1 MYDTANNHSATLIFM
16 GFDCILL
23 QLRWHAIIAGKR
35 RYYSMSH
42 TDRNTFG
49 LEHGK
54 IGDRIAVVL
63 DGKQIYK
70 KLYKPTNPR
79 TPKQQM
85 HRAKIAFINRLS
97 SVLADAVNVGFEK
110 VPEPGSGHS
119 PRNAF
124 VKENW
129 DNGALVW
136 TERKQSRANGLT
148 SDEREEDEAG
158 VDASGQSQGNDTSG
172 VELTGEWGI
181 VPQQLV
187 VAYGPRY
194 IGQRMT
200 ASVRDGKLY
209 VSCPDPGLDDSH
221 AVGDDRL
228 MAAVYRHAVPTVHLY
243 PGPLRKNC
251 HECCFDLPTDISDEE
266 NLMHIYAWFRATTY
280 HRSGGGKITVR
291 PGQAS
296 PSVYLGSFNA

>member
-1 MYDTANNHSATLIFM
+1 
-16 GFDCILL
+16 
-23 QLRWHAIIAGKR
+23 
-35 RYYSMSH
+35 MSH

-85 HRAKIAFINRLS
+85 HRAKIAFVNRLS
-97 SVLADAVNVGFEK
+97 SVLAEAVNLGFEM
-110 VPEPGSGHS
+110 VPEKGSGQTA
-119 PRNAF
+119 RNAF

-129 DNGALVW
+129 NNGALVW
-136 TERKQSRANGLT
+136 TEREQSRAIGPT
-148 SDEREEDEAG
+148 SDEREGDEAS

-172 VELTGEWGI
+172 VGLTGEWGI
-181 VPQQLV
+181 VPQRLV

-194 IGQRMT
+194 IGQGMT

-209 VSCPDPGLDDSH
+209 VSCPDPGMDDSH
-221 AVGDDRL
+221 SVGDDRL
-228 MAAVYRHAVPTVHLY
+228 MVAVYRPAVPTVHLY

-251 HECCFDLPTDISDEE
+251 QECCFDLPTDACGEDDA
-266 NLMHIYAWFRATTY
+266 MHVYAWFRATTY
-280 HRSGGGKITVR
+280 HRSGGGKITVH

-296 PSVYLGSFNA
+296 PSVYLGSFFA

>member
-1 MYDTANNHSATLIFM
+1 
-16 GFDCILL
+16 
-23 QLRWHAIIAGKR
+23 
-35 RYYSMSH
+35 MSH

-85 HRAKIAFINRLS
+85 HRAKIAFVNRLS
-97 SVLADAVNVGFEK
+97 AVLAEAVNLGFEM
-110 VPEPGSGHS
+110 VPEKGSGQS

-124 VKENW
+124 VKMNW

-136 TERKQSRANGLT
+136 TEREQSRANGLT
-148 SDEREEDEAG
+148 SDEREEEAG
-158 VDASGQSQGNDTSG
+158 VETSEQKQGNNASC
-172 VELTGEWGI
+172 VELPGEWGI
-181 VPQQLV
+181 VPQRLV
-187 VAYGPRY
+187 VAYGPRH

-200 ASVRDGKLY
+200 ASVRDGRLY
-209 VSCPDPGLDDSH
+209 VSCLDPGMDDSN

-228 MAAVYRHAVPTVHLY
+228 MVAVYRPAVPIVHVF
-243 PGPLRKNC
+243 PGPLRKDC
-251 HECCFDLPTDISDEE
+251 REFSFVLPTDVSGEE
-266 NLMHIYAWFRATTY
+266 DVMHVYVWFRATAY
-280 HRSGGGKITVR
+280 HRSGGGKVTVR

-296 PSVYLGSFNA
+296 PSVYLGSFHV

>member
-1 MYDTANNHSATLIFM
+1 
-16 GFDCILL
+16 
-23 QLRWHAIIAGKR
+23 
-35 RYYSMSH
+35 MSH

-85 HRAKIAFINRLS
+85 HRAKIAFVNRLS
-97 SVLADAVNVGFEK
+97 SVLAEAVNAGFAT
-110 VPEPGSGHS
+110 VPEKGSGQS

-129 DNGALVW
+129 NNGALAW
-136 TERKQSRANGLT
+136 L
-148 SDEREEDEAG
+148 EREEEDGREQEQEKD
-158 VDASGQSQGNDTSG
+158 VSIDTLSGM
-172 VELTGEWGI
+172 WGI
-181 VPQQLV
+181 VPQRLV
-187 VAYGPRY
+187 LAYGPRH
-194 IGQRMT
+194 IGQRMK
-200 ASVRDGKLY
+200 ASVRDGKVY
-209 VSCPDPGLDDSH
+209 VSCPDPEMDDSH
-221 AVGDDRL
+221 SVGDDRL
-228 MAAVYRHAVPTVHLY
+228 MVSVYRPAVPTVHVFS
-243 PGPLRKNC
+243 GPLRKDC
-251 HECCFDLPTDISDEE
+251 HECCFDLPTDVSGEE
-266 NLMHIYAWFRATTY
+266 DVMHVYAWFRATAY

-296 PSVYLGSFNA
+296 PSVYLGSFHA

>member
-1 MYDTANNHSATLIFM
+1 
-16 GFDCILL
+16 
-23 QLRWHAIIAGKR
+23 
-35 RYYSMSH
+35 MSH

-85 HRAKIAFINRLS
+85 HRAKIAFVNRLS
-97 SVLADAVNVGFEK
+97 SVLAEAVNLGFEM
-110 VPEPGSGHS
+110 VPEKGSGQS

-136 TERKQSRANGLT
+136 LERDENEGERTQEDGT
-148 SDEREEDEAG
+148 SSNA
-158 VDASGQSQGNDTSG
+158 
-172 VELTGEWGI
+172 LPGEWGI
-181 VPQQLV
+181 VPQRLM

-194 IGQRMT
+194 IDNGMT

-209 VSCPDPGLDDSH
+209 VSCPDPGLDNTH

-228 MAAVYRHAVPTVHLY
+228 MVAVYRPAVPTVHLY
-243 PGPLRKNC
+243 LGPLRKNC
-251 HECCFDLPTDISDEE
+251 RECCFNLPTDISGEADV
-266 NLMHIYAWFRATTY
+266 MHIYSWFRATSY
-280 HRSGGGKITVR
+280 HRSGGGKVTVR

-296 PSVYLGSFNA
+296 PSVYLGSFQL

>member
-1 MYDTANNHSATLIFM
+1 M
-16 GFDCILL
+16 
-23 QLRWHAIIAGKR
+23 
-35 RYYSMSH
+35 RYYCISH

-85 HRAKIAFINRLS
+85 HRAKIAFVNRLS
-97 SVLADAVNVGFEK
+97 SVLAAAVNLGFEK
-110 VPEPGSGHS
+110 VPEPGSGQS

-129 DNGALVW
+129 NNGALVW
-136 TERKQSRANGLT
+136 L
-148 SDEREEDEAG
+148 EREEDAD
-158 VDASGQSQGNDTSG
+158 VDASGQTQGNEASG
-172 VELTGEWGI
+172 VELSGEWGI
-181 VPQQLV
+181 VPQRLV
-187 VAYGPRY
+187 VAYGPRC

-209 VSCPDPGLDDSH
+209 VSCPNPEMDDSH
-221 AVGDDRL
+221 SVGDGRL
-228 MAAVYRHAVPTVHLY
+228 MVAVYRPSIPTVHVFS
-243 PGPLRKNC
+243 GPLRKDC
-251 HECCFDLPTDISDEE
+251 HECCFDLPTDVSGEKDV
-266 NLMHIYAWFRATTY
+266 MQVYAWFQATTY
-280 HRSGGGKITVR
+280 HRSSGEKITVR

-296 PSVYLGSFNA
+296 PSVYLGSFHA

>member
-1 MYDTANNHSATLIFM
+1 
-16 GFDCILL
+16 
-23 QLRWHAIIAGKR
+23 
-35 RYYSMSH
+35 MSH

-97 SVLADAVNVGFEK
+97 KELAEAVNLGFEM
-110 VPEPGSGHS
+110 VPEKGSGQS

-129 DNGALVW
+129 NNGALVW
-136 TERKQSRANGLT
+136 L
-148 SDEREEDEAG
+148 EREADEAG
-158 VDASGQSQGNDTSG
+158 IDVNGQSQGNDASG
-172 VELTGEWGI
+172 VELSGEWGI
-181 VPQQLV
+181 VPQRLV
-187 VAYGPRY
+187 LAYGPRF
-194 IGQRMT
+194 IGQRMK
-200 ASVRDGKLY
+200 ASVREGKLF
-209 VSCPDPGLDDSH
+209 VSCPDPGMGDSH
-221 AVGDDRL
+221 SVGDDRL
-228 MAAVYRHAVPTVHLY
+228 MVAVYRPAVPTVHLY
-243 PGPLRKNC
+243 PGPLRKVC
-251 HECCFDLPTDISDEE
+251 HECSFDFPSDINGKEDV
-266 NLMHIYAWFRATTY
+266 MHVYAWFRATTY

-296 PSVYLGSFNA
+296 PSVYLGSFHA

>member
-1 MYDTANNHSATLIFM
+1 
-16 GFDCILL
+16 
-23 QLRWHAIIAGKR
+23 
-35 RYYSMSH
+35 MSH

-79 TPKQQM
+79 SPKQQM

-97 SVLADAVNVGFEK
+97 KELAEAVNLGFGM
-110 VPEPGSGHS
+110 VPEKGSGQS

-124 VKENW
+124 VKMNW
-129 DNGALVW
+129 NNGALVW
-136 TERKQSRANGLT
+136 QEQK
-148 SDEREEDEAG
+148 EEDSATGEQKQEK
-158 VDASGQSQGNDTSG
+158 DSPSN
-172 VELTGEWGI
+172 ELHGEWGI
-181 VPQQLV
+181 VPGQLI

-194 IGQRMT
+194 IGQGMM
-200 ASVRDGKLY
+200 AEMHDGRLY
-209 VSCPDPGLDDSH
+209 VSCPNPGLNDSH

-228 MAAVYRHAVPTVHLY
+228 MLAVYRPTVPTVHIY
-243 PGPLRKNC
+243 PGPLRNVC
-251 HECCFDLPTDISDEE
+251 RECSFDLPTDVSDEKDV
-266 NLMHIYAWFRATTY
+266 MHVYAWFQATCY
-280 HRSGGGKITVR
+280 HRSDGGKLTVR

-296 PSVYLGSFNA
+296 PSVYLGGFHV

>member
-1 MYDTANNHSATLIFM
+1 
-16 GFDCILL
+16 
-23 QLRWHAIIAGKR
+23 
-35 RYYSMSH
+35 MSH
-42 TDRNTFG
+42 TNKNTFG

-85 HRAKIAFINRLS
+85 HRAKIAFVNRLS
-97 SVLADAVNVGFEK
+97 SVLAEAVNLGFEM
-110 VPEPGSGHS
+110 VPEKGSGQS

-129 DNGALVW
+129 NNGALVW
-136 TERKQSRANGLT
+136 LEK
-148 SDEREEDEAG
+148 EEEEAG
-158 VDASGQSQGNDTSG
+158 DDTSEQKQGDNASG
-172 VELTGEWGI
+172 VELPGEWGI
-181 VPQQLV
+181 VPQRLV
-187 VAYGPRY
+187 VAYGPRH

-200 ASVRDGKLY
+200 ASVRDGRLY
-209 VSCPDPGLDDSH
+209 VSCPDPGMDDPH

-228 MAAVYRHAVPTVHLY
+228 MVAVYRPAVPTVHVF
-243 PGPLRKNC
+243 PGPLRKAC
-251 HECCFDLPTDISDEE
+251 REYCFDLPTDVSGEDDV
-266 NLMHIYAWFRATTY
+266 MHVYAWFQATKY

-296 PSVYLGSFNA
+296 PSVYLGSFHV

>member
-1 MYDTANNHSATLIFM
+1 M
-16 GFDCILL
+16 GFVCFLL

-35 RYYSMSH
+35 RYCGMSH

-85 HRAKIAFINRLS
+85 HRAKIAFVNRLS
-97 SVLADAVNVGFEK
+97 LVLAEAVNLGFEM
-110 VPEPGSGHS
+110 VPEKGSGQS

-129 DNGALVW
+129 NNGALVW
-136 TERKQSRANGLT
+136 L
-148 SDEREEDEAG
+148 EREEDD
-158 VDASGQSQGNDTSG
+158 DATDSQKQVAKAVST
-172 VELTGEWGI
+172 LTGEWGI
-181 VPQQLV
+181 MPQRLV

-228 MAAVYRHAVPTVHLY
+228 MVAVYRPAMPTVLLY

-251 HECCFDLPTDISDEE
+251 RECCFDLPTDISDEE

-280 HRSGGGKITVR
+280 HRSGGGKITVH

-296 PSVYLGSFNA
+296 PSVYLGSFFA